1 MDRHLAREATR
12 MEIEAHFLPNLT
24 EADDLAGAT
33 VVVIDVLRATTTI
46 IHALAAGAADVIPCL
61 EVDEARQI
69 AQRLGNDAVLGGE
82 RGGVRIDGFH
92 LGNSP
97 EEYTPQKIGG
107 KTVVFTTTNGTRAM
121 RLCSQARRV
130 LIGAFVNF
138 SAVCGALADE
148 SAIHLLC
155 AGTDGEITREDV
167 LFAGAVV
174 DDLSRRAGV
183 AILLN
188 DQAEIAADAW
198 RSAARGLTQGTLLTD
213 ALRSSRGGRNLI
225 EVGHEHDIEIA
236 ATIDKFHLVPKLDL
250 SAWRI
255 TL

>member
-1 MDRHLAREATR
+1 

-24 EADDLAGAT
+24 APDDLADAA
-33 VVVIDVLRATTTI
+33 VVVIDILRATTTI
-46 IHALAAGAADVIPCL
+46 VHALAAGAADVIPCL

-82 RGGVRIDGFH
+82 RGGVRINGFH

-97 EEYTPQKIGG
+97 DEYTPRTVGG

-121 RLCSQARRV
+121 RLCGRARRV

-138 SAVCGALADE
+138 SAVCTALAE
-148 SAIHLLC
+148 ETAIHLLC

-167 LFAGAVV
+167 LFAGAIV
-174 DDLSRRAGV
+174 DDLRRRSGA
-183 AILLN
+183 ANLLN

-198 RSAARGLTQGTLLTD
+198 RSAVRDLTQGSLLAG
-213 ALRSSRGGRNLI
+213 ALRTSRGGRNLI
-225 EVGHEHDIEIA
+225 EVGHTSDIEIA
-236 ATIDKFHLVPKLDL
+236 AAIDKFDLVPILDA

-255 TL
+255 TV